1 MYISKMTVY
10 DRLMKVYQEKGAGY
24 WVLLDPDKMP
34 ITAIPAF
41 AAAAEKSGV
50 DALLVGGSLILSS
63 DFEHFVIE
71 LKKKVTQIP
80 IIIFPGSLQ
89 QITAQADALLFLSV
103 VSGRDAHNLIGNH
116 VLAAPLVYRSK
127 LETISTAYLL
137 IESGKTTAAQFMSGS
152 LPLPRSKPDLAVAH
166 ALAAQYLGFRL
177 IYLEAGSGAELS
189 VPQEIITAVSH
200 TCNIP
205 VIVGGGIRTP
215 QEASAKVKAGASFI
229 VTGNIIEDTADLNL
243 LNEFSQAIHYKI

>member
-1 MYISKMTVY
+1 
-10 DRLMKVYQEKGAGY
+10 
-24 WVLLDPDKMP
+24 
-34 ITAIPAF
+34 
-41 AAAAEKSGV
+41 
-50 DALLVGGSLILSS
+50 
-63 DFEHFVIE
+63 
-71 LKKKVTQIP
+71 
-80 IIIFPGSLQ
+80 
-89 QITAQADALLFLSV
+89 
-103 VSGRDAHNLIGNH
+103 
-116 VLAAPLVYRSK
+116 
-127 LETISTAYLL
+127 
-137 IESGKTTAAQFMSGS
+137 MSGS
-152 LPLPRSKPDLAVAH
+152 LPLPRTKPDLAVAH